1 IYLQEQGLRVRFALN
16 IFPHTKA
23 KVDLEDLDG
32 VPLLT
37 FSTSPNGQL
46 ELMAKRATD
55 VTLSALLLFLG
66 LPVVLMIAVLIKLTS
81 GGSILFRQTR
91 CGLNGRFFTLYK
103 FRTMIEGA
111 EERRRE
117 LLRLNEVDGPGSKVR
132 GGA

>member
-37 FSTSPNGQL
+37 FSTSPNGPL

-55 VTLSALLLFLG
+55 GTLSALLLFRG

-103 FRTMIEGA
+103 FRTMIEDA
-111 EERRRE
+111 ESQRGDLWHLHEM
-117 LLRLNEVDGPGSKVR
+117 NGPVSNAR
-132 GGA
+132 DTP